1 MPGTAFASGW
11 RRMYERIVVA
21 LDGSALA
28 ERCLPHA
35 EALAE
40 KFGSR
45 LTLVR
50 VILPAATVAAL
61 VEPSIG
67 GVPLD
72 PQLIEDALETEEGEA
87 RTYLEHIANA
97 LRRKGFTVHTE
108 IPEGAAVETIVACVK
123 RLQANLLTL
132 TTHGRTGLARL
143 VYGSVAEGIL
153 KQAPCPVLLV
163 RSADKK

>member
-1 MPGTAFASGW
+1 
-11 RRMYERIVVA
+11 VVRA
-21 LDGSALA
+21 
-28 ERCLPHA
+28 
-35 EALAE
+35 
-40 KFGSR
+40 
-45 LTLVR
+45 
-50 VILPAATVAAL
+50 ILPAATVAAL

-72 PQLIEDALETEEGEA
+72 PQLIEDTLETEEGEA
-87 RTYLEHIANA
+87 RAYLEHIANA
-97 LRRKGFTVHTE
+97 LRRKGITVHTE

-123 RLQANLLTL
+123 RLQANLLAL